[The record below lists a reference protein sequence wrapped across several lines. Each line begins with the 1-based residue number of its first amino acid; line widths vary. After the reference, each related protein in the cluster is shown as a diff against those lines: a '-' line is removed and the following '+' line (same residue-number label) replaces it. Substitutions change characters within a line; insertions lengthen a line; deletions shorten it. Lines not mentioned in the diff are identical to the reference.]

1 MSGSDNE
8 QLPIDKP
15 QEEDKMQ
22 PRKKKNIII
31 IIIITTIRMAVLTR
45 GDDPASFGTHFGQA
59 CELVVECSEKK
70 EKKRPTGRLYKSK
83 RKRNRSTDRRHPND
97 K

>member
-1 MSGSDNE
+1 
-8 QLPIDKP
+8 
-15 QEEDKMQ
+15 MQ
-22 PRKKKNIII
+22 PRKKNII

-70 EKKRPTGRLYKSK
+70 EKKKANGTIVKIK
-83 RKRNRSTDRRHPND
+83 EKE